1 MCRLFILAIV
11 ALLGFTPL
19 GLRSVSAQYSEEELN
34 WAGVEEPE
42 PGADSASLDEF
53 LASISPELR
62 AYRVSFTEQYAKIP
76 LIRDPEFMVVVV
88 ESGEFVLEVKGPG
101 SFIVDPA
108 DDSFVKIAVRTEGEN
123 EPYYELTDQV
133 ILDEE
138 GRKCRS
144 LCTVLPGFAVQVTPQ
159 YRIIAPSGAI
169 CIWCLLNRH
178 DEFSGQTTGELLVYP
193 LLAEGAEDTDF
204 SWIRERR
211 MDLDS
216 TGAQTATP
224 AAMGWAFHPQARCQ
238 P

>member
-11 ALLGFTPL
+11 AVLSFTPL
-19 GLRSVSAQYSEEELN
+19 GLRAVSAQYTEEELK

-42 PGADSASLDEF
+42 PGADSAPLDAF

-76 LIRDPEFMVVVV
+76 LIRDPEFMIVVV
-88 ESGEFVLEVKGPG
+88 EEGEFVLEVKGPG

-108 DDSFVKIAVRTEGEN
+108 DDSFVKIMVRTEGE
-123 EPYYELTDQV
+123 EAPYYELTDQV

-138 GRKCRS
+138 GRQCRR
-144 LCTVLPGFAVQVTPQ
+144 LCTVPPGFAVQVIPQ

-169 CIWCLLNRH
+169 CIWCLLNSN
-178 DEFSGQTTGELLVYP
+178 EFIGQMTGKLLVYP
-193 LLAEGAEDTDF
+193 LLAETETDEDF
-204 SWIRERR
+204 SWTEQRR
-211 MDLDS
+211 IDL
-216 TGAQTATP
+216 GLAEAQTATP
-224 AAMGWAFHPQARCQ
+224 AAMSWAFHPQARCQ